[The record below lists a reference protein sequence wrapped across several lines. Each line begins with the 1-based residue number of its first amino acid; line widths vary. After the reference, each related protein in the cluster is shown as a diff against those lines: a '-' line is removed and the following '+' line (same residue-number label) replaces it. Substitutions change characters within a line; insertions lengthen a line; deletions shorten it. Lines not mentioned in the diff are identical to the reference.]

1 MLPKGSIVNM
11 KEAEIDFPKTISRNF
26 ELLLAFTSNMFPISG
41 DALMDGHGICTM
53 AH

>member
-1 MLPKGSIVNM
+1 M
-11 KEAEIDFPKTISRNF
+11 KEAEKLSSKTISRYNF